1 MTLDAPG
8 WLSGACAHGQEPPW
22 DSSWCPVASLGRA
35 TPGPARCRPI
45 SGLPPGH
52 VAPSPLSMQS
62 PGRVGGGPVCLV
74 GWSVTQAEMRTSKWW
89 NVAARLNEAPQN

>member
-22 DSSWCPVASLGRA
+22 DSSWCPVAFPGRA